1 MALLF
6 DIYLIDT
13 QVMVALGQSI
23 HRLLPD
29 LSSRHFFFFY
39 HMFSF
44 GVCSAA
50 SCIISPGSSMASD
63 AWKDLNSITD
73 LCAMPTAGKR
83 ANLFVPALDKLRERA
98 LLRCKEHIEA
108 KEHNTDDH
116 DKEHLVML
124 GLGSRVVTTETQTTR
139 FKTPEGAPKSD
150 SDAIPSDRIYSELLK
165 QTEGTPSSAEMFNN
179 LWNISNDASP
189 ALSLSSGVNEYN
201 NIFPN
206 SLDFMEMD
214 SVLNST
220 GNPGTQS
227 DTDWNV
233 VLRSMGL

>member
-1 MALLF
+1 
-6 DIYLIDT
+6 
-13 QVMVALGQSI
+13 MVALGQSI

-29 LSSRHFFFFY
+29 LSARHFFFFY

-83 ANLFVPALDKLRERA
+83 ANLFVPALNKLRERA
-98 LLRCKEHIEA
+98 LVRCKEHIEA
-108 KEHNTDDH
+108 KEHNVDDH
-116 DKEHLVML
+116 DNEHMVML
-124 GLGSRVVTTETQTTR
+124 GLGSRVVTTETQTTT
-139 FKTPEGAPKSD
+139 FKTPQSTPKS
-150 SDAIPSDRIYSELLK
+150 SSGSEGEWDASNGRFRDTDDHIYSALLK
-165 QTEGTPSSAEMFNN
+165 QTGNTSSAEMFNN
-179 LWNISNDASP
+179 LWNIPNDASSG
-189 ALSLSSGVNEYN
+189 LSLSTNSGVNEYN

-214 SVLNST
+214 SVLNSDAHAQ
-220 GNPGTQS
+220 N
-227 DTDWNV
+227 DMDWNTL
-233 VLRSMGL
+233 LRSMGL